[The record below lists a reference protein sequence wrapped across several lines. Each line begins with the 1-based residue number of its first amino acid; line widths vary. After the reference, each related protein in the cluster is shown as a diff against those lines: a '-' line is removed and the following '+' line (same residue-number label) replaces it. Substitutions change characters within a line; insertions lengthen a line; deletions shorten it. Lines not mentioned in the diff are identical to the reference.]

1 MIWIRSALVTV
12 TVLPLAGCFQA
23 ATVIKVKADGSGTI
37 EQRLLITDAAM
48 EQMRAFAILGGGN
61 APNADPTSEAQARS
75 LAGSLGPG
83 VTYVS
88 STPIT
93 ADRAQGRDSVYA
105 FTDITKLHIS
115 EQPSLPTGPISPAG
129 STNAGELT
137 FALTHE
143 SDGNAVLRVQV
154 PKFNVLPNGG
164 PNGGSFAPTAQQID
178 MVKGLLAGARLTVDI
193 EPAGRLVRTTSPFA
207 DGNRVTLVDVD
218 FDKAVADPDLVT
230 KLQSPKTAEEVKQ
243 AVTSLPGVKITLD
256 PEISITFAPQ

>member
-1 MIWIRSALVTV
+1 MTWIRSALVTV
-12 TVLPLAGCFQA
+12 AALPLAGCFQA
-23 ATVIKVKADGSGTI
+23 STVINVKADGSGTI

-48 EQMRAFAILGGGN
+48 EQLRAFAILGGGN
-61 APNADPTSEAQARS
+61 AANADPTSEAQARS
-75 LAGSLGPG
+75 LAGLLGPG

-93 ADRAQGRDSVYA
+93 ADKAQGRDSVYA

-115 EQPSLPTGPISPAG
+115 EQPSLPTGPVSPAG
-129 STNAGELT
+129 SANVGELT

-143 SDGNAVLRVQV
+143 ADGNAVLRVQV
-154 PKFNVLPNGG
+154 PKFNVLPTNT
-164 PNGGSFAPTAQQID
+164 GGSFAPTAQQID
-178 MVKGLLAGARLTVDI
+178 IAKGLLAGARLTVAI
-193 EPAGRLVRTTSPFA
+193 EPGGRLVRTTSPFA

-230 KLQSPKTAEEVKQ
+230 KLQSPQTPEEVK
-243 AVTSLPGVKITLD
+243 ATVTSLPGVKITLD